1 MTLSIAP
8 SRRLIALAAAVLAA
22 TILFVQAFGAT
33 DAQAGVSQR
42 TSYVKSGDYRTLATL
57 WNTSVTAEFQ
67 CPYGAKIRVRY
78 GGGWLAVNRQVQTL
92 DCQHAKRLSVGRF
105 STVVARI
112 QMKVPESGYVNWGYI
127 TEGPS

>member
-1 MTLSIAP
+1 MTLSIVP
-8 SRRLIALAAAVLAA
+8 SRRLIALVGAVLAA

-78 GGGWLAVNRQVQTL
+78 GGGWFAVNRQNKTL
-92 DCQHAKRLSVGRF
+92 DCTTAKRVSVGKF
-105 STVVARI
+105 SAVVARI
-112 QMKVPESGYVNWGYI
+112 QIKVPESGNVNWGYI